1 MVVSFGDEAASIFF
15 QYTRHSFIPRLQ
27 CGFSAEEF
35 SLRNS
40 TNSSLLTVLCFLRV
54 LSVHVKVIDQWDH

>member
-40 TNSSLLTVLCFLRV
+40 TNSSLLIVF
-54 LSVHVKVIDQWDH
+54 SASFYH